1 MMKETDEWVH
11 VKQETEYEEK
21 QMPKLTSSASSAVM
35 ALKMFMTLFFFYVD
49 GVAAGG
55 LHGSF
60 SSNSPIRE
68 LARGAFL
75 ASWPVTNV
83 PV

>member
-1 MMKETDEWVH
+1 MISD
-11 VKQETEYEEK
+11 EEK
-21 QMPKLTSSASSAVM
+21 QIPNLTSIASREVM
-35 ALKMFMTLFFFYVD
+35 ALKRAMDTIYVSMTLFSFFCV
-49 GVAAGG
+49 GEVAAG

-60 SSNSPIRE
+60 TTNSPLRE